1 MTLFTLQSSILEIIL
16 RTGIVFAALM
26 VFVRLFGKKE
36 IGQMAPNDLV
46 LLLLISNA
54 VQNAMVGADQSVP
67 GGLAAVGTLLALNF
81 LLTFLASRSKSFRSI
96 VEGKAAILIHRG
108 TVVSENLKK
117 EKVSILELEQALREH
132 GVAAISDVYLAVLEL
147 DGSISVLKKD
157 EIPAET
163 KPHHT
168 MRFLKR

>member
-1 MTLFTLQSSILEIIL
+1 
-16 RTGIVFAALM
+16 
-26 VFVRLFGKKE
+26 
-36 IGQMAPNDLV
+36 
-46 LLLLISNA
+46 
-54 VQNAMVGADQSVP
+54 SVP

-163 KPHHT
+163 KPHHR